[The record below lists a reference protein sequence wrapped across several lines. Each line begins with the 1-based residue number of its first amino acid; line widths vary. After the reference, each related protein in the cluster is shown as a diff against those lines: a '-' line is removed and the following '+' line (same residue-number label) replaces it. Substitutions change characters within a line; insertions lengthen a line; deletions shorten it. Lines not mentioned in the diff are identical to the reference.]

1 MKYFASFFVLFL
13 LGCNNKQ
20 TLFIR
25 LSSSHTGISF
35 NNKIVENDSIN
46 PLDLEFLYNGG
57 GVAVGDF
64 NNDGLPDL
72 YFTASTVSNKLY
84 INKGNLAFKDV
95 TDVSG
100 TTGENMWCNSAA
112 VVDINNDGLEDIYVC
127 TSIKKNPLGRRNLL
141 YINQGVAPG
150 KD

>member
-1 MKYFASFFVLFL
+1 MKYFAFFFILFL
-13 LGCNNKQ
+13 LGCTKSH

-25 LSSSHTGISF
+25 LPSSHTGISF

-72 YFTASTVSNKLY
+72 YFTASTTSNKLY
-84 INKGNLAFKDV
+84 LNEGNLEFKDV
-95 TDVSG
+95 TSVSKVDG
-100 TTGENMWCNSAA
+100 DGEWRTL
-112 VVDINNDGLEDIYVC
+112 V
-127 TSIKKNPLGRRNLL
+127 
-141 YINQGVAPG
+141 
-150 KD
+150 

>member
-1 MKYFASFFVLFL
+1 MKLFSAFIFVLL
-13 LGCNNKQ
+13 ILSCNKEH
-20 TLFIR
+20 TLFVK
-25 LSSSHTGISF
+25 LSSSQTGITF

-84 INKGNLAFKDV
+84 INKGSLEFKDV
-95 TDVSG
+95 TD
-100 TTGENMWCNSAA
+100 A
-112 VVDINNDGLEDIYVC
+112 
-127 TSIKKNPLGRRNLL
+127 
-141 YINQGVAPG
+141 
-150 KD
+150 

>member
-1 MKYFASFFVLFL
+1 MKYFASFFILFL

-72 YFTASTVSNKLY
+72 YFTASTVSNQLY
-84 INKGNLAFKDV
+84 LNEGDLKFEDITGKAG
-95 TDVSG
+95 VSG
-100 TTGENMWCNSAA
+100 E
-112 VVDINNDGLEDIYVC
+112 
-127 TSIKKNPLGRRNLL
+127 
-141 YINQGVAPG
+141 
-150 KD
+150 